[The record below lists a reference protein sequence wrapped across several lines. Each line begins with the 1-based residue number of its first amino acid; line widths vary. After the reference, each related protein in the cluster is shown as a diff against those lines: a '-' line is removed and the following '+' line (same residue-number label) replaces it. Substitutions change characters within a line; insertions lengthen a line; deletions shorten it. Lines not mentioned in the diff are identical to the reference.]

1 MKIPKINK
9 QSISN
14 FFLYNIEKVI
24 LGISLLLLGLFFYLG
39 LGAEKYEDTPDKLV
53 SQSNQATSHIKNTS
67 NWELIQ
73 EHRRGDIEV
82 SQRIQLASQP
92 LDSTGYKVDGF
103 SMIPKMLQLRSDPP
117 LPQVV
122 NLEASA
128 VRTSIAV
135 RLRSDNTSFQD
146 PLLILPVA
154 KQKFDPD
161 DEAGSSVR
169 EFLSQEEELA
179 ALEDDSEF
187 EEGSQPKK
195 IRKKKRDR
203 DKDPQDTYEVD
214 SGSGLP
220 GVQEAY
226 AGGLRPANVGISAGN
241 SMTLKRNVVV
251 VNGLVEHRKLWQQTQ
266 QVLSNSVGWYPHRD
280 LPQYEFLQIE
290 RRTIENGQP
299 TEWVDKS
306 EWINFDQ
313 AEWYP
318 GSFVSGPE
326 VVPAGNFDRNLTN
339 AIPPI
344 MEVDY
349 VPYALHSK
357 LQRRVFIKVEK
368 KEEGQTALDALEGKK
383 VEEEEDNRFGSPG
396 FNNSGRREKNSLVDN
411 GGGFGFDRGGF
422 DADMSGDDMMADMGF
437 GIPTDGRTS
446 SNMTEYTTAAD
457 PTAEPDLEFKAVRFF
472 DMQVSAKKPAT
483 YQYRVRLWLKDPN
496 ATDPEATRNDNSF
509 GEMGG
514 MGVMGGEEGE
524 IFEKVDINFSM
535 QDEVVRNRLKMLTEE
550 EDDEGEP
557 VYYVSEFYGEETAT
571 KVKVPKGFEYLR
583 FARPTKWSEPVT
595 VTVGT
600 GSPDFLAESVDA
612 PRTATVNDVDFPIE
626 EPEVE
631 LITKVESPELNGFD
645 IAGKKKLATGD
656 LINFTEAVTTMHPV
670 ARSVH
675 FVQDAVFNTQA
686 TLVDVMGGERLATPK
701 SDPIE
706 YALPG
711 ESLVMGMD
719 GSFVIVNDIEQRADA
734 RHALRLPD
742 EKAEYGRKKRKKK
755 KVDPDDPF
763 GFDEP

>member
-24 LGISLLLLGLFFYLG
+24 LGVSMLLLGLFFYLG
-39 LGAEKYEDTPDKLV
+39 LGAEKFEDTPDKLV
-53 SQSNQATSHIKNTS
+53 SQANQATSHIKKTS

-73 EHRRGDIEV
+73 EYRKGDVEV

-92 LDSTGYKVDGF
+92 LDSTGYKVEGF

-117 LPQVV
+117 LPEVID
-122 NLEASA
+122 LEAHSI
-128 VRTSIAV
+128 RTSIAV

-154 KQKFDPD
+154 KQKFDPN

-169 EFLSQEEELA
+169 EFLSQEEELE

-195 IRKKKRDR
+195 SGKKKRDR

-214 SGSGLP
+214 SGSGFP

-226 AGGLRPANVGISAGN
+226 AGGLRPANVGISPGN

-266 QVLSNSVGWYPHRD
+266 KVLSNSVGWYPHRD
-280 LPQYEFLQIE
+280 LPQYEFLQVE
-290 RRTIENGQP
+290 RRTVENGRP

-326 VVPAGNFDRNLTN
+326 IVPAGNFDRNLTN

-357 LQRRVFIKVEK
+357 LQKRVFIKVEK
-368 KEEGQTALDALEGKK
+368 EEEGPSALDALEGKK
-383 VEEEEDNRFGSPG
+383 VEDEEENRFGSPG
-396 FNNSGRREKNSLVDN
+396 FNRSGRREKNSLVK
-411 GGGFGFDRGGF
+411 GGGLGFGFDGSMAF
-422 DADMSGDDMMADMGF
+422 DQDAMGSEMMGF

-446 SNMTEYTTAAD
+446 SNMTEYTSTAD

-472 DMQVSAKKPAT
+472 DMQVSAKEPVT
-483 YQYRVRLWLKDPN
+483 YQYRIRLWLKDPN

-509 GEMGG
+509 DEMRG
-514 MGVMGGEEGE
+514 MGDGEEE
-524 IFEKVDINFSM
+524 EVFEKVDINFSM
-535 QDEVVRNRLKMLTEE
+535 QDEAVRNRLKMLAEE

-557 VYYVSEFYGEETAT
+557 VYYVSEFYGEDAAT

-583 FARPTKWSEPVT
+583 FARPTKWSEPIT

-600 GSPDFLAESVDA
+600 GSPNFFAESVNP
-612 PRTATVNDVDFPIE
+612 PRTATVNETEFPIE
-626 EPEVE
+626 EPKVE
-631 LITKVESPELNGFD
+631 LITKVESPVLNGLD
-645 IAGKKKLATGD
+645 IASKKKLATGD
-656 LINFTEAVTTMHPV
+656 LVNYTEAVTVMHPV
-670 ARSVH
+670 SRSVH
-675 FVQDAVFNTQA
+675 FVQDAGFNTQA
-686 TLVDVMGGERLATPK
+686 TLVDVMGGERLPTPK
-701 SDPIE
+701 SDPVE

-711 ESLVMGMD
+711 ESLVMGND
-719 GSFVIVNDIEQRADA
+719 GGFAIVNDIEQRADA

-742 EKAEYGRKKRKKK
+742 EKAEYGRKKRRKKR
-755 KVDPDDPF
+755 VNPNDPF
-763 GFDEP
+763 GIDGP